1 MNAEIT
7 LVWQLS
13 VVFLALAALL
23 QAPQWFD
30 AIRATLAAEWN
41 KLMNALLEL
50 GD

>member
-7 LVWQLS
+7 VVWQLS
-13 VVFLALAALL
+13 VVLVALAALFHAL
-23 QAPQWFD
+23 QWFD